1 MDQEIKELLQ
11 VIVHRLDGMDA
22 RLTTL
27 EEGQRSMD
35 ARLTSLEQGQKD
47 LSSKLDRYYEG
58 TIEAV
63 GNGLEVIGNKIDDVE
78 RNLTNKINDI
88 ESVTAQNAY
97 DVQLMKRRA

>member
-11 VIVHRLDGMDA
+11 VIVHRLDGLEEGQRSMDA

-63 GNGLEVIGNKIDDVE
+63 GNGVEVIGNKIDDVE

-88 ESVTAQNAY
+88 
-97 DVQLMKRRA
+97 

>member
-27 EEGQRSMD
+27 EEGQK
-35 ARLTSLEQGQKD
+35 SLEQGQKD

-63 GNGLEVIGNKIDDVE
+63 GNGVEVIGNKIDDVE

>member
-47 LSSKLDRYYEG
+47 LSSKLDRY
-58 TIEAV
+58 
-63 GNGLEVIGNKIDDVE
+63 
-78 RNLTNKINDI
+78 
-88 ESVTAQNAY
+88 
-97 DVQLMKRRA
+97 